1 METHSGKWEFDAAR
15 LLLRNRTTGE
25 AIALREIDTPEA
37 LLQKTVHLA
46 DNTESAKDVRGFT
59 AAVRHACNVVFQ
71 SSLRDVYC
79 CPDRPLRRVDWQGRA
94 RRNHS

>member
-1 METHSGKWEFDAAR
+1 MEIHAGEWEFDAAH

-25 AIALREIDTPEA
+25 AVSLREIDTPEA
-37 LLQKTVHLA
+37 LLQKTVNLA
-46 DNTESAKDVRGFT
+46 DGTGSAQDVRGFT
-59 AAVRHACNVVFQ
+59 AAVRRACNVVFQ

-79 CPDRPLRRVDWQGRA
+79 CPDRPLRRVDWQGRV